1 MAARVLIAGLGN
13 VFKGDDGFGLAVTRR
28 LAGRRLPDGV
38 SIMDAGIRGFD
49 LAMTLLGDYEAA
61 ILVDSTPRGGKP
73 GTLYVLE
80 PEPSEIAPDIDSVFL
95 EAHSLEPARM
105 LAFLQASGKRLGAL
119 RIVGCEPYNLGS
131 DDDPQIGL
139 SPMVE
144 AAIVPAVSAIE
155 SMVLELSAM
164 KRARSI
170 RRPKRAP
177 EREVEVDVEVEPSKS
192 TVRNKGEPRLL
203 MLPRKMVAGAGPH
216 SSF

>member
-1 MAARVLIAGLGN
+1 
-13 VFKGDDGFGLAVTRR
+13 
-28 LAGRRLPDGV
+28 
-38 SIMDAGIRGFD
+38 
-49 LAMTLLGDYEAA
+49 
-61 ILVDSTPRGGKP
+61 
-73 GTLYVLE
+73 
-80 PEPSEIAPDIDSVFL
+80 
-95 EAHSLEPARM
+95 
-105 LAFLQASGKRLGAL
+105 
-119 RIVGCEPYNLGS
+119 
-131 DDDPQIGL
+131 
-139 SPMVE
+139 MVE

>member
-1 MAARVLIAGLGN
+1 
-13 VFKGDDGFGLAVTRR
+13 
-28 LAGRRLPDGV
+28 LPHGV

-49 LAMTLLGDYEAA
+49 LTMALLGDYDAA
-61 ILVDSTPRGGKP
+61 VLVDSTPRGGKP

-105 LAFLQASGKRLGAL
+105 LAFLRASGKRLGAL
-119 RIVGCEPYNLGS
+119 QIVGCEPYNLGS

-144 AAIVPAVSAIE
+144 AAIAPAVSAIE
-155 SMVLELSAM
+155 SMALELSAM
-164 KRARSI
+164 TLSRSI
-170 RRPKRAP
+170 RRRKRAP
-177 EREVEVDVEVEPSKS
+177 ERAVEVEVEPAKS

-203 MLPRKMVAGAGPH
+203 MLPEKMAVGAGPH